1 MGSIGNALTF
11 GVFSKSD
18 QREKVDNNIILK
30 IIIIYLLFKILD

>member
-18 QREKVDNNIILK
+18 QREKIEYNFDKYKETCECILYD
-30 IIIIYLLFKILD
+30 I